1 MSWFPVSK
9 DFEHEVSLGCY
20 IHIEG
25 ELAFCTQCPTTRGH
39 RDVCRVSP
47 LAISY
52 AQMACVFDLIA
63 LHRMMLYST
72 RT

>member
-25 ELAFCTQCPTTRGH
+25 GPCLLHTVPHNPRS

-47 LAISY
+47 LAVSY